1 MNQIIMAVFAAGAV
15 LGGFDYICH
24 NRLGYGEKFEEG
36 FLLLG
41 QTALSMAGIIC
52 LTPALSRLLGAL
64 LSPALR
70 MIGIDPAIAAA
81 LFPID
86 MGGYPLAMQLADD
99 PAWGRYS
106 GIVLSAIFGCTLL
119 FTLPVGMRV
128 IREED
133 SGCFLLGT
141 TVGMAVMPVGFL
153 VGGLLSGFSLP
164 ALLFQLLPLFFCAL
178 LLILGLWKLPGQM
191 LRLFRLFVSLLR
203 SLITFGLICGAF
215 CHMLGL
221 RTGWLT
227 PLAQA
232 METVSSIC
240 IVMLGSLPVSL
251 LLQRILRKPL
261 HALGRRIGLD
271 DVAVTALLIGTV
283 SVIPALTMLRDTD
296 RRGKTAVC
304 AYLVSAASLMGAHIA
319 FAAGASPEMTGALIA
334 AKLTGALAA
343 LFAALFIP
351 LKRTD

>member
-1 MNQIIMAVFAAGAV
+1 MNRIIMAVFAAGAV
-15 LGGFDYICH
+15 LGGIDYICQ

-52 LTPALSRLLGAL
+52 LTPALSRLLDAL

-70 MIGIDPAIAAA
+70 LAGIDPSIAAA

-106 GIVLSAIFGCTLL
+106 GIILAAVFGCTLL

-128 IREED
+128 ICKKD
-133 SGCFLLGT
+133 SGCFLLGII
-141 TVGMAVMPVGFL
+141 VGMTVMPVGFL
-153 VGGLLSGFSLP
+153 AGGLLGGFSLP
-164 ALLFQLLPLFFCAL
+164 SLFFQLLPLFAFAL
-178 LLILGLWKLPGQM
+178 LLIVGLRMLPERM
-191 LRLFRLFVSLLR
+191 LRFFRFFADFLR
-203 SLITFGLICGAF
+203 ALITFGLICGAV

-221 RTGWLT
+221 QAGWLT

-251 LLQRILRKPL
+251 LLQRILRRPL

-271 DVAVTALLIGTV
+271 DTAVTAILIGTV
-283 SVIPALTMLRDTD
+283 SIIPALTLLRDTD
-296 RRGKTAVC
+296 SRGKVAVC
-304 AYLVSAASLMGAHIA
+304 AYLVSGASLMGAHLA
-319 FAAGASPEMTGALIA
+319 FTAGAAPEMTGALIA

-343 LFAALFIP
+343 LIAALCMP
-351 LKRTD
+351 LKQIS